1 MKVKERPTMVRIM
14 GHRGAPVAEPENT
27 LRSFRRALEMGVA
40 MVEMDVQLT
49 KDGRLAV
56 IHDDTVD
63 RTTNGQG
70 PVKDF
75 TLAELRCLDAGQGEP
90 VPALEEVFGLVKG
103 KARLVVELKH
113 PEAAPALLRFFQE
126 QQAFEY
132 AKVISFW
139 HPAVK
144 ALKEQEPK
152 LATGVLMVGCPADP
166 VGLARAAKA
175 DALVLQY
182 SYVTPELVAAA
193 HSQNL
198 RVYVWNIDDIDT
210 LQPYLTMNLDGI
222 GSNRPDVLIKYLSRE
237 QDKRG
242 ARRTPRGA
250 AES

>member
-1 MKVKERPTMVRIM
+1 MTKIM

-27 LRSFRRALEMGVA
+27 LRSFERALDMGVA
-40 MVEMDVQLT
+40 MMELDVQLT

-56 IHDDTVD
+56 IHDETLD
-63 RTTNGQG
+63 RTTNGHG

-75 TLAELRCLDAGQGEP
+75 TLAEIQRLDAGQGER
-90 VPALEEVFGLVKG
+90 VPALEEVYNLVKG
-103 KARLVVELKH
+103 RVHLVVEMKQ
-113 PEAAPALLRFFQE
+113 PDAALALLSFFRE
-126 QQAFEY
+126 HQAFEF

-166 VGLARAAKA
+166 VGLARAARA

-182 SYVTPELVAAA
+182 SYVTADLMAAA
-193 HSQNL
+193 HKHNL

-210 LQPYLTMNLDGI
+210 LKPYLSMNLDGI
-222 GSNRPDVLIKYLSRE
+222 GSNRPDVLIEYLKSK
-237 QDKRG
+237 Q
-242 ARRTPRGA
+242 
-250 AES
+250 